1 MLMNLKNDQQRFYGE
16 NVFCTYKDY
25 SSFLGGKLTMFKL
38 CNYSKG
44 KSCDIFRLFRII
56 LLFMKLILLLVNFSI
71 TIRATSA
78 YFIVYALFPCL
89 CFV

>member
-38 CNYSKG
+38 CNIAKVNHV
-44 KSCDIFRLFRII
+44 IFLDCFELF
-56 LLFMKLILLLVNFSI
+56 
-71 TIRATSA
+71 
-78 YFIVYALFPCL
+78 YCL
-89 CFV
+89 